1 MASTQTHGYQPN
13 PLPDWQEL
21 LQSIADSVEDFKAGR
36 PQKKIALDA
45 KSRAGL
51 VRCYILN
58 LEDCLRQANN
68 AIVYYEK
75 LTENYGDLVALLEES
90 RNQAYDTIGMLKN
103 EISVANQFRPLRDS
117 VQRKESQTE
126 KEDFYE

>member
-1 MASTQTHGYQPN
+1 MASTQTYGYQPTA
-13 PLPDWQEL
+13 LHDWQEL

-58 LEDCLRQANN
+58 LEYCLSQAND

-75 LTENYGDLVALLEES
+75 LTKNYDDLVALMEES

-117 VQRKESQTE
+117 VQRKEPRTE
-126 KEDFYE
+126 KEAFDE